1 MIVKEYVMEII
12 KNGQKALTKLEELEE
27 EKLTVNDLQLVFGFL
42 DHVEE
47 RTEAAKLLL
56 REKMKEYKNK

>member
-1 MIVKEYVMEII
+1 VIVKEYVMEII
-12 KNGQKALTKLEELEE
+12 TNGQKALTKLEEEN
-27 EKLTVNDLQLVFGFL
+27 LTVNDLQLVFGFL

>member
-12 KNGQKALTKLEELEE
+12 KNGQKALTRLEE
-27 EKLTVNDLQLVFGFL
+27 EKLTANDLQRVLGFL

>member
-12 KNGQKALTKLEELEE
+12 TNGQKALTKLEEEN
-27 EKLTVNDLQLVFGFL
+27 LTVNDLQLVFGFL